1 VINDAM
7 YSDSPDVVDALA
19 QLVETLVA
27 EAVQTPVPFDR
38 MNQVRHIIQVDESSF
53 QSRFSLDQLKVIE
66 IKEMEAIVGDLV
78 SAVGLQRFRFIMRQN
93 AGTWTASSI
102 RLCFFHSFFN
112 HRRRLTRLSQGSTT
126 CAAIWL
132 ESLPPYV
139 LFVSIRGTAS
149 L

>member
-1 VINDAM
+1 M

-93 AGTWTASSI
+93 AGAWTASKS
-102 RLCFFHSFFN
+102 CFFFRVPIS
-112 HRRRLTRLSQGSTT
+112 
-126 CAAIWL
+126 
-132 ESLPPYV
+132 
-139 LFVSIRGTAS
+139 
-149 L
+149 

>member
-1 VINDAM
+1 MSFSHLSHTLHSKIDVVTVINDAM

-93 AGTWTASSI
+93 AGTWNY
-102 RLCFFHSFFN
+102 HS
-112 HRRRLTRLSQGSTT
+112 Q
-126 CAAIWL
+126 AIATI
-132 ESLPPYV
+132 V
-139 LFVSIRGTAS
+139 LQ
-149 L
+149 